1 MLSSTEKLI
10 ILSGSLFGSIYLFSI
25 SLISLNN
32 IMIKRN
38 SDYNSNKYDMSNLDK
53 LIIINVSTIIFSG
66 TVFCYF
72 TYFGMK

>member
-1 MLSSTEKLI
+1 
-10 ILSGSLFGSIYLFSI
+10 
-25 SLISLNN
+25 
-32 IMIKRN
+32 MIKRN